1 MYWIRFQNQV
11 KFSSQL
17 LFRILRSG
25 NHADLSQNFSRQ
37 NNFDATRPSAYH
49 LLDRDLER
57 KFVKSFLS
65 KSAIFWFE
73 TGIKEFTLIAARKW
87 RPTLT
92 ERHDTKKT
100 SHW

>member
-11 KFSSQL
+11 KFSSKL

-37 NNFDATRPSAYH
+37 NNFEATRPSAYH
-49 LLDRDLER
+49 LQDRDLER

-65 KSAIFWFE
+65 KSAIF
-73 TGIKEFTLIAARKW
+73 GLRKGL
-87 RPTLT
+87 RSLLLLQRESGAPP
-92 ERHDTKKT
+92 
-100 SHW
+100 